1 MLGQLNDALAAL
13 AVYAGPV
20 GWVTLGLFAVAV
32 VLEAVDR
39 EYARRVYVGAW
50 LLFSVFAVLLI
61 QPFFIHDESVVR
73 GVGAVLAVPLSLLAA
88 KMFYEG
94 RDSLFALSRAVAIM
108 GFIYVPFL
116 VIEALREPLILLV
129 TEHTRIVM
137 DLLGYNPP
145 VVTELS
151 DLAAGDIPAGSDPDT
166 TREIGGKPYAY
177 DNTFVFF
184 NGDGTITYTILLDCT
199 GVGSM
204 AVVLGLVN
212 AVAADWRR
220 KLKASALAIG
230 IIYAANIVRNVF
242 IALFYGNQYAHFVPD
257 LTMAVWGLENSL
269 RVSYIW
275 ADRILAQSASVVAMM
290 LIIWLMVKIVPE
302 VMQPIEDIL
311 YLLTGEEYD
320 LAGAL
325 NVDTD
330 DGAAEAAD

>member
-1 MLGQLNDALAAL
+1 MLGQLNDALAGL
-13 AVYAGPV
+13 AVYVGPV
-20 GWVTLGLFAVAV
+20 GWVTLGLFATAV
-32 VLEAVDR
+32 VLEAIDR
-39 EYARRVYVGAW
+39 EYARNVYVGAW
-50 LLFSVFAVLLI
+50 LLFSVFAFMLI
-61 QPFFIHDESVVR
+61 QPFFIVDESVIR

-94 RDSLFALSRAVAIM
+94 RDSLFTLSRAIAIM

-116 VIEALREPLILLV
+116 VVEALREPLILLV
-129 TEHTRIVM
+129 TDHTRILM
-137 DLLGYNPP
+137 DLVGYNPP

-151 DLAAGDIPAGSDPDT
+151 DLTAGEIPAGSDPDT
-166 TREIGGKPYAY
+166 TREIGGKPYPY

-199 GVGSM
+199 GIGSM

-212 AVAADWRR
+212 AVAADWQR
-220 KLKASALAIG
+220 KLKASALAVG
-230 IIYAANIVRNVF
+230 IIYAANLIRNVF

-257 LTMAVWGLENSL
+257 LTMAVWGLENPL

-275 ADRILAQSASVVAMM
+275 ADRIIAQSASVVAMI
-290 LIIWLMVKIVPE
+290 LIIWLMVRIVPE
-302 VMQPIEDIL
+302 VMGPIEDIL

-325 NVDTD
+325 NVD
-330 DGAAEAAD
+330 APPEAAD